1 MKNEHPLVWAEIDLN
16 AIAGNVA
23 ELRRVTRPEA
33 DLLVAVKANAYGHG
47 MIEVARQAL
56 DSGADVLGVARLDEA
71 LQLREADID
80 APLLVFGY
88 SPPATA
94 GELIR
99 YNLTQ
104 AVYSVETAEALGRQ
118 AVKAGG
124 IVRVHLKVDTGM
136 GRLGLL
142 PDARRDPAPDK
153 GDTDAAVR
161 EVERIAGTAGLLLEG
176 IFTHFASADS
186 ADKSYADRQFDI
198 FLDFIERLDRVGLQI
213 SVRHAANSGAIIDMP
228 RTHLDM
234 VRAGISLYG
243 LYPSREVNQNTLNL
257 VPAMALKARVVH
269 VKQVPAG
276 FKISYGMTFET
287 DRPTTIATVPIGYA
301 DGYSRLLT
309 NRGSMLVRG
318 QRAPIVGRV
327 CMDLTMIDVGHIPGV
342 APEDEVVILGRQG
355 EEMITADEIASLV
368 NTINYEVVSS
378 ITARVPRIYV

>member
-1 MKNEHPLVWAEIDLN
+1 MSQ
-16 AIAGNVA
+16 
-23 ELRRVTRPEA
+23 LRRVTRPEA
-33 DLLVAVKANAYGHG
+33 ALLVAVKANAYGHG
-47 MIEVARQAL
+47 MVEVARQAL
-56 DSGADVLGVARLDEA
+56 GSGADALGVARLDEA
-71 LQLREADID
+71 LRLRKAGIE

-88 SPPATA
+88 SPPAA
-94 GELIR
+94 ADDLI
-99 YNLTQ
+99 NNDIKQ
-104 AVYSVETAEALGRQ
+104 AVYSIETAELLGKQ

-124 IVRVHLKVDTGM
+124 VVQVHLKVDTGM

-142 PDARRDPAPDK
+142 PESRRVPTAEKSDVDHAVEEVK
-153 GDTDAAVR
+153 QIAAMD
-161 EVERIAGTAGLLLEG
+161 GLNLEG

-186 ADKSYADRQFDI
+186 ADKSYADYQFETFRA
-198 FLDFIERLDRVGLQI
+198 FLDKLNRAGLKVK
-213 SVRHAANSGAIIDMP
+213 VRHAANSGAIIDMP
-228 RTHLDM
+228 QTHLDM

-243 LYPSREVNQNTLNL
+243 LCPSQEVDCRAVHLEP
-257 VPAMALKARVVH
+257 VMALKARVVH

-287 DRPTTIATVPIGYA
+287 DRPTTIATIPIGYA

-342 APEDEVVILGRQG
+342 KPEDEVVILGRQG
-355 EEMITADEIASLV
+355 EEIITADEIAGLI

-378 ITARVPRIYV
+378 ITARVPRIFI